1 MSDQKPI
8 IILFDGVCN
17 LCNGFVN
24 FLIDRDTNK
33 QFKFA
38 SLQSSF
44 GENVL
49 LKNSL
54 ATDDYQSVIVLENE
68 ELFTKSSAIFKV
80 IERLPNWRWLRI
92 FKALPN
98 FILDGIYR
106 LIARNRYRIF
116 GKRDSCRLPTP
127 AERAKFIE

>member
-1 MSDQKPI
+1 MLDQKPI

-17 LCNGFVN
+17 LCNGFIN
-24 FLIDRDTNK
+24 FLIDRDAKK

-44 GENVL
+44 GESIL
-49 LKNSL
+49 LKNNL
-54 ATDDYQSVIVLENE
+54 PTDDYQSVIILENE

-92 FKALPN
+92 FKVLPN
-98 FILDGIYR
+98 FILDGIYG
-106 LIARNRYRIF
+106 LIARNRYHIF

-127 AERAKFIE
+127 ELRDRFLG

>member
-8 IILFDGVCN
+8 NIILEGVCKF
-17 LCNGFVN
+17 CNGLVN

-98 FILDGIYR
+98 FILDGIYG

>member
-92 FKALPN
+92 FKTLPN
-98 FILDGIYR
+98 FILDGIYG
-106 LIARNRYRIF
+106 LVARNRYRIF

>member
-1 MSDQKPI
+1 MPEQQPI
-8 IILFDGVCN
+8 VILFDGVCN

-44 GENVL
+44 GESIL
-49 LKNSL
+49 LKNNL
-54 ATDDYQSVIVLENE
+54 PTDDYQSVIVLENE
-68 ELFTKSSAIFKV
+68 ELLTKSSAIFKV
-80 IERLPNWRWLRI
+80 IERLPEWRWLRI
-92 FKALPN
+92 FKVLPN
-98 FILDGIYR
+98 FILDGIYG
-106 LIARNRYRIF
+106 LIARSRYHIF

-127 AERAKFIE
+127 ELRERFLG

>member
-1 MSDQKPI
+1 MLDQKPI

-17 LCNGFVN
+17 LCNGFIN
-24 FLIDRDTNK
+24 FLIDRDANK

-44 GENVL
+44 GESIL
-49 LKNSL
+49 LKNNL
-54 ATDDYQSVIVLENE
+54 PTDDYQSVIVLENE

-92 FKALPN
+92 FKVLPN
-98 FILDGIYR
+98 FILDGTYG
-106 LIARNRYRIF
+106 LIARNRYHIF

-127 AERAKFIE
+127 ELRDRFLG